1 MAQRVMAAV
10 LCALL
15 PVGCG
20 GGGTAPAAGQ
30 SPAKTSATS
39 AAAPAA
45 PGTAPAAGV
54 TIRARIHPSL
64 DEFAFTLV
72 TAGPTE
78 PGEPL
83 HVTAIEVR
91 RGSDSAPVQTIAGL
105 ATETPVVDGVPPLDV
120 LDMNFDGYADLRLIE
135 LQPAG
140 PDVPYLNWLFDP
152 AAGRF
157 VDSPALN
164 DIASPVFDPEKRE
177 IRSEWRDGPTRYG
190 TDVFVYQDG
199 TPVAVRRETKE
210 YSRPGRYLLRVLR
223 RAGDAWKEI
232 ERREVREP

>member
-1 MAQRVMAAV
+1 MAAV

-20 GGGTAPAAGQ
+20 DGGRTGTAPAHGQ
-30 SPAKTSATS
+30 SPTNESARSSGAS
-39 AAAPAA
+39 AAPVAA
-45 PGTAPAAGV
+45 SPAGV
-54 TIRARIHPSL
+54 TIRARVHPSL

-72 TAGPTE
+72 ATGPAAA
-78 PGEPL
+78 GEPL

-91 RGSDSAPVQTIAGL
+91 RGSDPAPVQTIAGL
-105 ATETPVVDGVPPLDV
+105 ATETPVVAGVPPLGV

-152 AAGRF
+152 AAGQF
-157 VDSPALN
+157 VESPALN
-164 DIASPVFDPEKRE
+164 DIAAPVFDQEKRE
-177 IRSEWRDGPTRYG
+177 IRSDWRDGPTRYG
-190 TDVFVYQDG
+190 TDVFVFENG

-210 YSRPGRYLLRVLR
+210 FSRPGRYLLRVLR
-223 RAGDAWKEI
+223 RAGDAWKETK
-232 ERREVREP
+232 RREVREP